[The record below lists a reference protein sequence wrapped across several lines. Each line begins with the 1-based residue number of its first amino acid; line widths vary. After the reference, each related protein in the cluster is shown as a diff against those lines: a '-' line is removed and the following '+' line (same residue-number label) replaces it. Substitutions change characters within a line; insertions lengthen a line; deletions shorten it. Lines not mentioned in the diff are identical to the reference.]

1 MWMRVTRSHVE
12 DPSRFDEASWADL
25 AAAVKRLPGLQS
37 FTLGSDRASN
47 RAVSMSTW
55 DTEEHARY
63 LPGSLADALGEAM
76 SRFEV
81 AGLQVDSV
89 DIAEV
94 SPTT

>member
-1 MWMRVTRSHVE
+1 MWMRVTRAHFE
-12 DPSRFDEASWADL
+12 HPSKFDDTSWMDL

-37 FTLGSDRASN
+37 FTVGHDRPAN

-55 DTEEHARY
+55 DTEEHAKY
-63 LPGSLADALGEAM
+63 LPDALDGARSKFEA
-76 SRFEV
+76 

-94 SPTT
+94 STTT

>member
-1 MWMRVTRSHVE
+1 MWMRVTRSHLE
-12 DPSRFDEASWADL
+12 HPSKLDDTSWIDL

-37 FTLGSDRASN
+37 FTVGHDRPAN

-55 DTEEHARY
+55 DTEEHAKY
-63 LPGSLADALGEAM
+63 LPNALIDALDEA
-76 SRFEV
+76 RANFDA

-94 SPTT
+94 STTT